1 MAKNKV
7 TSSNKKVVKKKTSEE
22 STVENGKL
30 NPQIVVAVIGG
41 FVTVVIA
48 LLSFPPFVRL
58 FEAKESPTPTL
69 VNTQVAQFIESSTST
84 ATLET
89 IETVIP
95 STDANDNNAD
105 MVVIPAGEFIMGSDN
120 GDANEMP
127 AHVVYMDAYSIDKT
141 EVSNGDYK
149 LCVRDGVCQS
159 PLQIT
164 SRTRPQYYGNVQFDN
179 YPVIYI
185 DWGMAKAYCE
195 WRGARLPTE
204 AEWEKAARG
213 ENSFIYSW
221 GDEFACHKGNFD
233 DEEKIDSYVV
243 PGGPNCDG
251 YEDTAP
257 VSSYPAGAS
266 TYGVMDMN
274 GNVWEWVNS
283 QSAPYPYIE
292 NDGRES
298 PSSSVNR
305 VVKGGAFTSNNYFSR
320 SSNRRFLSPVTTED
334 VTGFRCAMDVTP

>member
-1 MAKNKV
+1 MTKNKV
-7 TSSNKKVVKKKTSEE
+7 TSSSKKVIKKKQPEE
-22 STVENGKL
+22 SVTENGKL
-30 NPQIVVAVIGG
+30 NPQIVVAIIGG
-41 FVTVVIA
+41 LVTVAIA

-69 VNTQVAQFIESSTST
+69 SNTQILATTESPT
-84 ATLET
+84 AAIVLAL
-89 IETVIP
+89 
-95 STDANDNNAD
+95 TDTPISSDEANDNNET
-105 MVVIPAGEFIMGSDN
+105 MVVIPEGEFIMGSDD
-120 GDANEMP
+120 GDINETP
-127 AHVVYMDAYSIDKT
+127 AHVVYLDSYSIDRT
-141 EVSNGDYK
+141 EVTNAAYK

-159 PLQIT
+159 PIQIT
-164 SRTRPQYYGNVQFDN
+164 SRTRSQYYGNVQFDE

-185 DWGMAKAYCE
+185 DWGMAKTYCE

-204 AEWEKAARG
+204 AEWEKAARS

-221 GDEFACHKGNFD
+221 GDGFACHKGNFD

-266 TYGVMDMN
+266 PYGVMDMN

-283 QSAPYPYIE
+283 QSSSYPYIE

-298 PSSSVNR
+298 PSSDSNR
-305 VVKGGAFTSNNYFSR
+305 VVKGGAFTANNYFSR
-320 SSNRRFLSPVTTED
+320 SSNRRFLSPVTTDD

>member
-1 MAKNKV
+1 MAKK
-7 TSSNKKVVKKKTSEE
+7 
-22 STVENGKL
+22 
-30 NPQIVVAVIGG
+30 
-41 FVTVVIA
+41 
-48 LLSFPPFVRL
+48 
-58 FEAKESPTPTL
+58 
-69 VNTQVAQFIESSTST
+69 
-84 ATLET
+84 
-89 IETVIP
+89 
-95 STDANDNNAD
+95 
-105 MVVIPAGEFIMGSDN
+105 
-120 GDANEMP
+120 
-127 AHVVYMDAYSIDKT
+127 
-141 EVSNGDYK
+141 
-149 LCVRDGVCQS
+149 
-159 PLQIT
+159 
-164 SRTRPQYYGNVQFDN
+164 
-179 YPVIYI
+179 
-185 DWGMAKAYCE
+185 YCE

-213 ENSFIYSW
+213 GNSFIYSW

-283 QSAPYPYIE
+283 QSNPYPYIE

-298 PSSSVNR
+298 PSSDSSR

-320 SSNRRFLSPVTTED
+320 SSNRRFLSPVTIED
-334 VTGFRCAMDVTP
+334 VTGFRCAMDATP